1 MTCRANPRSLS
12 GAAGLSET
20 PSFPGSRQRV
30 FNAPLVA
37 VVVAVSIP
45 GLYLLQGALP
55 DGGFSLAFRPA
66 SLIEGTWWPGVLTG
80 MFLHA
85 GWGHAAMNG
94 VGALAFAPPVARLM
108 PGARGVLA
116 FLLFYMACGVV
127 GMVGYGLAHPYGPN
141 IVVGASGAVF
151 GLTGAAIRLL
161 GQRDGGL
168 RPLTDRRVLAMSA
181 ILMTVNLAVGLIG
194 LVPGGEGGGIAWETH
209 AFGFLFGLLAVG
221 PWRRWVAGGRGRFDS
236 RPVPGDPDA

>member
-1 MTCRANPRSLS
+1 M
-12 GAAGLSET
+12 
-20 PSFPGSRQRV
+20 

-37 VVVAVSIP
+37 VLVAASIP

-55 DGGFSLAFRPA
+55 DEGFSLAFRPV
-66 SLIEGTWWPGVLTG
+66 SLIGGTWWPGVLTG

-85 GWGHAAMNG
+85 GWTHAAMNG

-108 PGARGVLA
+108 PGARGALA

-127 GMVGYGLAHPYGPN
+127 GMIGYGLAHPQSPD

-161 GQRDGGL
+161 GQRGGRL

-181 ILMTVNLAVGLIG
+181 ILMGVNLVVGLIG
-194 LVPGGEGGGIAWETH
+194 LAPGGEAAGIAWETH

-221 PWRRWVAGGRGRFDS
+221 PWSRWVAGARGRFDS
-236 RPVPGDPDA
+236 RADPGDPDV